1 LTPARVAVA
10 MSGGV
15 DSSVAAALLKR
26 DGYDVFCIH
35 LKLRLGETRFEDLE
49 HTCQSLG
56 IPLHEL
62 DLTAEFQDRVVD
74 YFCREYQGGRTP
86 NPCVVCNE
94 EIKFGLLLERA
105 GEMGADYLATGHY
118 ARVERTGENYHLLRG
133 TDPTK
138 DQSYFLYRLG
148 QRHLSRVLFP
158 VGGLTKVTVRK
169 MARELGLPAW
179 DRKESQDICFIP
191 DGDYRTFLK
200 GRVDFRPGDIVD
212 ITGKT
217 LGRHHG
223 LALYT
228 VGQRHGLGI
237 SSGAERYVL
246 RLDKEGNRLVVGDK
260 AALSRR
266 GLVASGLSWV
276 AGKAPGEPGGIAARI
291 RYKSPE
297 ENVSLDLKE
306 NTAEVYFEKPQTA
319 VTPGQSVVFYR
330 DEEVLGGGIIDAVL

>member
-1 LTPARVAVA
+1 LASARVAVA

-15 DSSVAAALLKR
+15 DSSVTAALLQR
-26 DGYDVFCIH
+26 DGYDVFGIH
-35 LKLRLGETRFEDLE
+35 LRLWPGDTRNEDLE
-49 HTCQSLG
+49 HTCRLLA
-56 IPLHEL
+56 IPLHEI
-62 DLTAEFQDRVVD
+62 DFTAEFQHRVMD
-74 YFCREYQGGRTP
+74 YFCAEYQGARTP

-94 EIKFGLLLERA
+94 EIKFGRLLDRA
-105 GEMGADYLATGHY
+105 GEMGAMCLATGHY
-118 ARVERTGENYHLLRG
+118 ARIEGTGESFHLLRG
-133 TDPTK
+133 TDRTK

-148 QRHLSRVLFP
+148 QRQLSRVLFP
-158 VGGLTKVTVRK
+158 VGGLTKGRVRA
-169 MARELGLPAW
+169 MARELGLSAV

-191 DGDYRTFLK
+191 GGDYRTFLK

-237 SSGAERYVL
+237 SAGVECYVL
-246 RLDKEGNRLVVGDK
+246 RLETEGNRLVVGDK
-260 AALSRR
+260 AALSSR

-276 AGKAPGEPGGIAARI
+276 AGYAPGEHGGITARV
-291 RYKSPE
+291 RYKATE
-297 ENVSLDLKE
+297 VSVSFDLMG